1 MYICEHYM
9 DNFYLQELINET
21 YSRGGGLL
29 LNYEDKPAVVVLTV
43 ERYNE
48 IINGQAFVRPETDN
62 LNIPMLKKD
71 PKKFLVTG
79 GAGYIG
85 SHLVF
90 ELIKAG
96 REVTVLDNLSTGR
109 RENIH
114 PKAIFVEGD
123 LADENLLR
131 DLFAAN
137 RFDAVFHMAASLEVE
152 ESVLEPQKYFENNVV
167 NTIKLLKAMTEA
179 DCKKLVF
186 SSSAAVYGE
195 PEVCPITE
203 SAPLRPGNPYGS
215 TKLLCE
221 RAIKYYC
228 EYLGLEAV
236 AFRYFNACGFNLEAK
251 IIPTHQSHLIY
262 HVMQVAAGKQPSLN
276 VLGNDYPTFD
286 GTGVRD
292 YVHVL
297 DIVLPHIL
305 AVENMADN
313 NLNSGEPS
321 RGASAAGNLKGNFEV
336 INIGTGKGHSVLE
349 VANAASEVLG
359 KIIPMEVGP
368 RRAGDPAI
376 LIADNHKLK
385 TKLNYTLQ
393 FSDLENMVKTSWEG
407 IREF

>member
-1 MYICEHYM
+1 M

-48 IINGQAFVRPETDN
+48 IINGQTFVRPQTDN
-62 LNIPMLKKD
+62 LKIPMPQKNR
-71 PKKFLVTG
+71 KKFLVTG

-96 REVTVLDNLSTGR
+96 HEVTILDNLSTGR
-109 RENIH
+109 RENIQ
-114 PKAIFVEGD
+114 PQAVFVEGD

-131 DLFAAN
+131 DLFASN
-137 RFDAVFHMAASLEVE
+137 RFEAVFHMAASLEVG
-152 ESVLEPQKYFENNVV
+152 ESVKEPQKYFENNVV

-179 DCKKLVF
+179 GCKKLVF

-195 PEVCPITE
+195 PEVTPVTE
-203 SAPLRPGNPYGS
+203 NSHLRPGNPYGS
-215 TKLLCE
+215 TKLLGE
-221 RAIKYYC
+221 RAIKYFC
-228 EYLGLEAV
+228 EYLGLQAV
-236 AFRYFNACGFNLEAK
+236 AFRYFNACGFNPAAK

-262 HVMQVAAGKQPSLN
+262 NVMQVALGKQQCLE

-292 YVHVL
+292 YVHVS

-305 AVENMADN
+305 AVESMARDN
-313 NLNSGEPS
+313 SDSGNLNGS
-321 RGASAAGNLKGNFEV
+321 FEV

-349 VANAASEVLG
+349 VANSASEVLG
-359 KIIPMEVGP
+359 KIIPMEVVP

-376 LIADNHKLK
+376 LIADNQKLK
-385 TKLNYTLQ
+385 AKLGYTLQ

-407 IREF
+407 IKKH